1 MGILRHI
8 IRNCIH
14 RLTSCPNPSDL
25 FTFSPPCISQMSC
38 SVTLDGELG
47 TLTLCAGENMPLQL
61 MIWEIIENKTY
72 FPRGIPESLLQ
83 RNSVCIEIGANI
95 GVFSCYYAKITGANI
110 HAIEPLDVNYD
121 QLCRNIELNKLTNV
135 STYCLA
141 ISDAVGESQ
150 LKIGKA
156 TSGSRLYNE
165 KYDKNSS
172 SQAFVNVSTI
182 TLEAFL
188 NNVNVKPEK
197 QPTLLKMDCEGA
209 EFRIVTEES
218 IDLFRGFDMITFEYH
233 SGSGNPRN
241 LTNLFKRIGMK
252 VEIFPDHCH
261 PSLGIMVASKP
272 Y

>member
-25 FTFSPPCISQMSC
+25 FTFSPPCISQMLC
-38 SVTLDGELG
+38 DVALDGEDA
-47 TLTLCAGENMPLQL
+47 LTLSARENMPLQR
-61 MIWEIIENKTY
+61 MIWEIIESKTY

-83 RNSVCIEIGANI
+83 RNSVCIDIGANI
-95 GVFSCYYAKITGANI
+95 GVFTCYYAKMTGANI
-110 HAIEPLDVNYD
+110 YAVEPLGVNYE
-121 QLCRNIELNKLTNV
+121 QLCRNIELNELTNV
-135 STYCLA
+135 STYCFA

-150 LKIGKA
+150 LRIGKA

-182 TLEAFL
+182 TFEAFL

-209 EFRIVTEES
+209 EFRILTEES
-218 IDLFRGFDMITFEYH
+218 IDLFRGFDMITLEYH
-233 SGSGNPRN
+233 SNTG
-241 LTNLFKRIGMK
+241 
-252 VEIFPDHCH
+252 
-261 PSLGIMVASKP
+261 KP
-272 Y
+272 WNNGRQ